1 MTIDQKFRDSAVEA
15 YNEKSESKCKD
26 FADLQLELKK
36 CTDVLCKDQYFGI
49 IRIEKSIPSFCEWV
63 IPPVYLK
70 SKKPDEKEKEKL
82 GLKDERREN
91 QKKINI

>member
-26 FADLQLELKK
+26 FADLQLKLKK
-36 CTDVLCKDQYFGI
+36 CTDALCKDQYFGI
-49 IRIEKSIPSFCEWV
+49 IRIEKSVPSFCEWV

-70 SKKPDEKEKEKL
+70 SKKSDEKEKL
-82 GLKDERREN
+82 ALKTKDRKT
-91 QKKINI
+91 KKR